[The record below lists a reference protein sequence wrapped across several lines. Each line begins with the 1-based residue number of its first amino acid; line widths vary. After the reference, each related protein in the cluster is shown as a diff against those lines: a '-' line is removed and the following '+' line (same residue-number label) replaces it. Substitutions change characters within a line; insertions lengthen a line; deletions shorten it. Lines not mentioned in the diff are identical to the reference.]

1 MLTIKLNSIYFKTKK
16 LWNDKINTQMIRYI
30 SDNLAILFQVF
41 REVTIANERDHL
53 NYFLKDLNDIRSR
66 LKQNL

>member
-30 SDNLAILFQVF
+30 SDNLAILFKVF

>member
-1 MLTIKLNSIYFKTKK
+1 
-16 LWNDKINTQMIRYI
+16 MIRYI
-30 SDNLAILFQVF
+30 SDNLAILFKEF